1 MRYRYRHT
9 VVYRFICLTV
19 CFRFV
24 FCFNVQLLLFYLSVC
39 VVAFAVARQL
49 TAAHSARELATLD
62 LSQQKQQQQLNGI
75 PARLNNEI
83 KYACSN

>member
-24 FCFNVQLLLFYLSVC
+24 FCFYVQLLLFYLSVC

-62 LSQQKQQQQLNGI
+62 LSQQKQQQQLYEI

-83 KYACSN
+83 KYASSN

>member
-9 VVYRFICLTV
+9 VVYRFICLSV
-19 CFRFV
+19 FVSCFV
-24 FCFNVQLLLFYLSVC
+24 LLLRAVVVVLF

-62 LSQQKQQQQLNGI
+62 LSQQKQQQQLNKI
-75 PARLNNEI
+75 PARLNNET

>member
-9 VVYRFICLTV
+9 VVYRFIYLIV

-24 FCFNVQLLLFYLSVC
+24 FCFYVQLLLLYLSVC

-62 LSQQKQQQQLNGI
+62 LSQQKQQQQLNKI